1 MLHPLN
7 TNTGKGKTFKRIQ
20 ENTAHGVPHC
30 KTETGLKWTEL
41 KLSKIF

>member
-1 MLHPLN
+1 MLYSSDAN
-7 TNTGKGKTFKRIQ
+7 ASKGKTFERIQ
-20 ENTAHGVPHC
+20 EYTAHGVPHR